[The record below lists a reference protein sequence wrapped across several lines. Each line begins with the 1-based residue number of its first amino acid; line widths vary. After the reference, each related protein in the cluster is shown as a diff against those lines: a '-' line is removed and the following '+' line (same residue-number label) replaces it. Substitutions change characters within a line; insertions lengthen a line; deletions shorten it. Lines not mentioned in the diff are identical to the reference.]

1 MNDGLMAF
9 RVKNIHVVISGL
21 CAIAGVLIAAIQ
33 TFGGVDSNP
42 VEVKVEL
49 RTPGAPAESESAATV
64 NGNGKRNGT
73 LELGRNS
80 TEVTPSEPSGFV
92 VASLDRAKFLPA
104 TRQDTAQKF
113 PLPVLFDG
121 NPSTYIK
128 LQDPDNDID
137 FILEFPFTSPLVITG
152 MEIDAGDADAVAP
165 VKLEV
170 MIIPSGTMEGGGRPV
185 TSFDLRPGGG
195 PQKFSL
201 PPVEGKGAWI
211 RIAGRPGAAET
222 IIGDLKLLSA
232 AK

>member
-1 MNDGLMAF
+1 MAF
-9 RVKNIHVVISGL
+9 RVKNIHLVISGL
-21 CAIAGVLIAAIQ
+21 CAVAGVLIAAMQ
-33 TFGGVDSNP
+33 TFGGFDSKP
-42 VEVKVEL
+42 VEVKVEV
-49 RTPGAPAESESAATV
+49 RTPAAPAETEAAATV
-64 NGNGKRNGT
+64 NGEDKRNGT
-73 LELGRNS
+73 QELGQNS
-80 TEVTPSEPSGFV
+80 TEVTPSETSGFV
-92 VASLDRAKFLPA
+92 VASLDRGKFLPA
-104 TRQDTAQKF
+104 TRQDTPQKF
-113 PLPVLFDG
+113 TLPVLFDG

-128 LQDPDNDID
+128 LKDPDNEID
-137 FILEFPFTSPLVITG
+137 FILEFPFARPIVITG
-152 MEIDAGDADAVAP
+152 MEIDAGEADAVAP

-185 TSFDLRPGGG
+185 SSFDLRPGGG

>member
-21 CAIAGVLIAAIQ
+21 CAVAGVLIAAIQ
-33 TFGGVDSNP
+33 TFGGVDSKP
-42 VEVKVEL
+42 VEVKVEV
-49 RTPGAPAESESAATV
+49 RTPGTPAASESAATV
-64 NGNGKRNGT
+64 NSDIKRNGT
-73 LELGRNS
+73 LELGQNS

-104 TRQDTAQKF
+104 TRQDTHEKF

-137 FILEFPFTSPLVITG
+137 FILEFPFASPLIITG
-152 MEIDAGDADAVAP
+152 MEIDAGDSDPVAP

-195 PQKFSL
+195 VQKFSL

-232 AK
+232 SK

>member
-21 CAIAGVLIAAIQ
+21 CAVAGVLIAAIQ
-33 TFGGVDSNP
+33 TFGGVDSKP
-42 VEVKVEL
+42 VEVKVEV
-49 RTPGAPAESESAATV
+49 RTPGTPAESESAATV
-64 NGNGKRNGT
+64 NSDIKRNGT
-73 LELGRNS
+73 LGLGRNS

-104 TRQDTAQKF
+104 TRQDTHEKF
-113 PLPVLFDG
+113 PLSVLFDG

-137 FILEFPFTSPLVITG
+137 FILEFPFAGPLVITG
-152 MEIDAGDADAVAP
+152 MEIDAGDSDPVAP

-195 PQKFSL
+195 VQKFSL

-232 AK
+232 TK

>member
-21 CAIAGVLIAAIQ
+21 CAVAGVLIAAIQ
-33 TFGGVDSNP
+33 TFGGVDSKP
-42 VEVKVEL
+42 VEVKVEV
-49 RTPGAPAESESAATV
+49 RTPGTPAASKSAATV
-64 NGNGKRNGT
+64 NSDIKRNGT
-73 LELGRNS
+73 LELGQNS

-104 TRQDTAQKF
+104 TRQDTHEKF

-137 FILEFPFTSPLVITG
+137 FILEFPFASPLIITG
-152 MEIDAGDADAVAP
+152 MEIDAGDSDPVAP

-195 PQKFSL
+195 VQKFSL

-232 AK
+232 SK